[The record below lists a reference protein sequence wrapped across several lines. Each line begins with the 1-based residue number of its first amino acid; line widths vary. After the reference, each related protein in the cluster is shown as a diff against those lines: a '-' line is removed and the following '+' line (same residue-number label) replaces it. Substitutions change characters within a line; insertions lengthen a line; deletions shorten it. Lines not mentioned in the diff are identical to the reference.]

1 MLLHWQ
7 KTITSGANFMADKPK
22 PTIIHEPSLADRT
35 DLDHL
40 FLCDDENW
48 AHLFTKQKELLIDSY
63 AEAKEKGRFVPKP
76 RSYDVDKTLRKFR
89 RLILAANE
97 HGALNFYEVSELLDC
112 IFSFIE
118 VGDEDTRVTELKK
131 YLYVV
136 MDDKKYAETLD
147 GNMLKLL
154 HRAVRETFKKLPISH
169 SLFRNVDI
177 GDLRQAYAEVMNEVF
192 PFESYG
198 LETDDIEKIQAAKDD
213 IKRRFPTL
221 YKIEWRQG

>member
-1 MLLHWQ
+1 MQDDKLPML
-7 KTITSGANFMADKPK
+7 IN
-22 PTIIHEPSLADRT
+22 EPSLSDRT

-48 AHLFTKQKELLIDSY
+48 AHLYTKQEKLPIDSY
-63 AEAKEKGRFVPKP
+63 TEAKEKGSFVPKP
-76 RSYDVDKTLRKFR
+76 RSYDVHKTLRKFR

-97 HGALNFYEVSELLDC
+97 HGALNFNEINELLEC

-118 VGDEDTRVTELKK
+118 DGDEDTQVTELKK

-147 GNMLKLL
+147 GSMLLLL
-154 HRAVRETFKKLPISH
+154 HRAVRETFKKLPISY
-169 SLFRNVDI
+169 SLFRNIDI
-177 GDLRQAYAEVMNEVF
+177 GDLRQAYAEVMNDVF

-198 LETDDIEKIQAAKDD
+198 LKTDDIEKIQAAKDD

-221 YKIEWRQG
+221 YKIEWRHG